1 MDAQKVVKE
10 SKAIMTVTLSIG
22 IVLLAVGIVFS
33 LLDVRLIPNNKA
45 IIGLSFIPLSVAL
58 AYYIKLSRIK
68 KSPQTMRSIIIN
80 ESDERLTS
88 LRNEADAKAFKILQ
102 GILFLTYMGYT
113 LIVPE
118 DIFESVGW
126 WILMSL
132 LFASFIL
139 QGIITKSVMGR
150 DSSRNDEE

>member
-1 MDAQKVVKE
+1 MDTQKIAKE
-10 SKAIMTVTLSIG
+10 SKIIMIVTLTLG

-33 LLDVRLIPNNKA
+33 VLDVNLIPNNKA
-45 IIGLSFIPLSVAL
+45 IIGLSLIPFGVAF

-68 KSPQTMRSIIIN
+68 KSPQAMRSIIIN
-80 ESDERLTS
+80 ENDERLIA

-102 GILFLTYMGYT
+102 GTLFLTYMGYT

-132 LFASFIL
+132 LFISFIS
-139 QGIITKSVMGR
+139 QGIISMNVMNR
-150 DSSRNDEE
+150 DNSINGE